1 VSRHAPPAGRA
12 RASALAI
19 AGLDPSGGAGLAAD
33 LRAFGAAGAWGCA
46 ACAVVTVQSTAG
58 LRATSP
64 LSAALVVAQ
73 AEEVLAHGR
82 VRALKTGA
90 LGSAENVRAVAALV
104 RARPRLPAV
113 VDPVMIATR
122 APGGARLL
130 DGDALAA
137 MRDLCAAAGL
147 VTPNAD
153 EAEALTGARV
163 RDRYEQR
170 EAAALLVG
178 RGARAALVKGGH
190 LGGDP
195 EAADVLVAGGRTFVL
210 RARRLDVAPFHGG
223 GCTLAALIAGR
234 LAAAGARPGDAD
246 ALLAAARWAKRRLG
260 AAIGRAE
267 RVGRGLLVL
276 DVT

>member
-1 VSRHAPPAGRA
+1 MKRRPRP
-12 RASALAI
+12 SALSI

-46 ACAVVTVQSTAG
+46 VCAVVTVQSTAG
-58 LRATSP
+58 LRSAHP
-64 LSAALVVAQ
+64 LPPALVAAQ
-73 AEEVLAHGR
+73 AEEVLAHTD

-130 DGDALAA
+130 DEGALEAMRELASLAA
-137 MRDLCAAAGL
+137 L
-147 VTPNAD
+147 VTPNLD
-153 EAEALTGARV
+153 EAEALTGAPV

-190 LGGDP
+190 LEGDP
-195 EAADVLVAGGRTFVL
+195 EAADLLFVGGRAVVL
-210 RARRLDVAPFHGG
+210 RARRRAIAPFHGG
-223 GCTLAALIAGR
+223 GCTLAALVAGR
-234 LAAAGARPGDAD
+234 LAAAGAAARDAE
-246 ALLAAARWAKRRLG
+246 AIAGAARWAKRRLG
-260 AAIGRAE
+260 AAIGRPE

-276 DVT
+276 DVS